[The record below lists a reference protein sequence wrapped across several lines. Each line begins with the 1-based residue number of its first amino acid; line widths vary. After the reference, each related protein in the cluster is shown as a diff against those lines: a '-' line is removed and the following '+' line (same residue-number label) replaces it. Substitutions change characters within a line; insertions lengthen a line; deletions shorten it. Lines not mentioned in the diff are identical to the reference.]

1 MANGRG
7 TLTDTN
13 GIAVVSE
20 DLLDTQAESLKDGV
34 GVLSD
39 DAGVAAHLHLIG
51 RLSDGAIN
59 DDDLGIVTGDSL
71 GELGVGGDG
80 GGGTAGTTGGA
91 TVLASVTVGNL
102 SARLDTAL
110 EDDIPCIIRRLTSV
124 IAARL
129 PMVLVGA
136 ARACPDRHAASARKS
151 LKLAIEAGDC
161 SERKVKR
168 G

>member
-20 DLLDTQAESLKDGV
+20 DLLDTQVTDDDVLLLLDETSTAESLKDGV

-110 EDDIPCIIRRLTSV
+110 EDDIPCIIRRLTQ
-124 IAARL
+124 
-129 PMVLVGA
+129 
-136 ARACPDRHAASARKS
+136 ACGQRKE
-151 LKLAIEAGDC
+151 KLEV
-161 SERKVKR
+161 SH
-168 G
+168 